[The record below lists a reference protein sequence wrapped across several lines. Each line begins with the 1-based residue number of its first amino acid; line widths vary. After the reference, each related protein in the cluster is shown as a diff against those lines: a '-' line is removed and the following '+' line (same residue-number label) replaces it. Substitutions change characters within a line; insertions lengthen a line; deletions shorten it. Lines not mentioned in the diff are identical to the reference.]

1 MSMIREIAL
10 ALVGPITLSLWG
22 AIYFGYRHSPLFAV
36 IVWTMIC
43 TAYFLWWGRDLFR
56 YMFGLDKEVSTW
68 FNGSLVLA
76 IVVIVGAT
84 FLGGNALVYVLV
96 GSISN

>member
-43 TAYFLWWGRDLFR
+43 TAYFLWWGRDFFQ
-56 YMFGLDKEVSTW
+56 YMFGLDRGASVW

-76 IVVIVGAT
+76 TVVIVGAA

-96 GSISN
+96 GRISN

>member
-36 IVWTMIC
+36 TR
-43 TAYFLWWGRDLFR
+43 T
-56 YMFGLDKEVSTW
+56 
-68 FNGSLVLA
+68 
-76 IVVIVGAT
+76 
-84 FLGGNALVYVLV
+84 
-96 GSISN
+96 